1 MYPGFFPGF
10 KSTGICINKP
20 TQFIDTT
27 NTRYGTVN
35 SWTWDFG
42 VPSVSTD
49 TSHIQ
54 NPTFT
59 YSAIGTY
66 DAQLIVT
73 SSKGCI
79 DTVTTPITI
88 IDKPPINLAFRDT
101 LICNGDNLQLQAS
114 GDRRFQL
121 DSGNKYYQCKYIN
134 SNCKS
139 PELGLLS
146 CKSQ

>member
-1 MYPGFFPGF
+1 MYPGFVPGF

-27 NTRYGTVN
+27 STRYGAVN
-35 SWTWDFG
+35 SWNWDFG

-66 DAQLIVT
+66 NAQLIVT

-79 DTVTTPITI
+79 DTVTAPITI

-114 GDRRFQL
+114 GDRCFYL
-121 DSGNKYYQCKYIN
+121 DAGNKYYNANTSTPTVNPSN
-134 SNCKS
+134 S
-139 PELGLLS
+139 GILS